1 MGEAYG
7 QSIALDGGQTTWKRT
22 RVRVR
27 GVLQFPWPKK
37 KKKKGFQ
44 ILETLLRGVDA
55 GMAVRLREGNDDA
68 FLWNKDEVA

>member
-1 MGEAYG
+1 MEADSSSRAG
-7 QSIALDGGQTTWKRT
+7 SVAVPLA
-22 RVRVR
+22 
-27 GVLQFPWPKK
+27 KK